1 MAKLLKLRRGTTAQ
15 HASFTGAEGEVTI
28 DTTKDTAVV
37 HDGAQAGGRPLARE
51 DMSNVSSASIAGQLG
66 TDSLSVGMIGAGT
79 LPSDVKIAD
88 ANVSGNLTIE
98 SADIVDGTIVNADIN
113 ASANIA
119 NSKLADSGVS
129 AGSVGSSTAIP
140 IITVNSKGIVTGTST
155 TAIDST
161 TIANGS
167 ASVAV
172 SNNGPITSNANHDFS
187 AGIDVTGDI
196 TTTGHITLGDSQNI
210 KLGNS
215 QDFLIYH
222 NGSNSIIN
230 DNGTGNLEVVT
241 NGTKITLQG
250 GSDTMADFIKDGK
263 VALFHDN
270 SEKLETQSSGIGVAG
285 NISVTG
291 TVDGRDVAQDGS
303 KLDELYGGSNT
314 LKNTVN
320 IANGV
325 TATTQAASDNSTKL
339 ATTAFVGTAVSNLV
353 DSSPGALN
361 TLNELAAAIN
371 DDASFSTTVN
381 NNIATKMPLTG
392 GTFTGTVTSQK
403 IQPANDSQFDLGTN
417 TVRYANVYA
426 DNFVGSGAN
435 LTGIESFVT
444 GMILLWSGS
453 TGSIPSG
460 FVLCNGSNST
470 PDLRDRFVVG
480 AGNTYSVG
488 ATGGSNTGTDTV
500 NISGSDTV
508 SITVSGTAE
517 AYTGYSENSTHFA
530 NYWNSLRTIQY
541 NYSRGKISLPFSGT
555 GTDTVNISGS
565 DTVSIDNRPPY
576 YALCYIMKT

>member
-1 MAKLLKLRRGTTAQ
+1 MHFTQSDGTDNRIVIKMEADDQSAELYAGGSKKFETT
-15 HASFTGAEGEVTI
+15 STGA
-28 DTTKDTAVV
+28 
-37 HDGAQAGGRPLARE
+37 
-51 DMSNVSSASIAGQLG
+51 
-66 TDSLSVGMIGAGT
+66 
-79 LPSDVKIAD
+79 
-88 ANVSGNLTIE
+88 
-98 SADIVDGTIVNADIN
+98 
-113 ASANIA
+113 
-119 NSKLADSGVS
+119 
-129 AGSVGSSTAIP
+129 
-140 IITVNSKGIVTGTST
+140 TV
-155 TAIDST
+155 
-161 TIANGS
+161 
-167 ASVAV
+167 
-172 SNNGPITSNANHDFS
+172 
-187 AGIDVTGDI
+187 
-196 TTTGHITLGDSQNI
+196 
-210 KLGNS
+210 
-215 QDFLIYH
+215 
-222 NGSNSIIN
+222 
-230 DNGTGNLEVVT
+230 TGNL
-241 NGTKITLQG
+241 
-250 GSDTMADFIKDGK
+250 A
-263 VALFHDN
+263 
-270 SEKLETQSSGIGVAG
+270 
-285 NISVTG
+285 VTG
-291 TVDGRDVAQDGS
+291 SVDGRDVATDGS
-303 KLDELYGGSNT
+303 RLDELYGGSNT
-314 LKNTVN
+314 LKSTVN

>member
-66 TDSLSVGMIGAGT
+66 TDSIAVDKIAAGT

-167 ASVAV
+167 SSVSVA
-172 SNNGPITSNANHDFS
+172 NNGSITSNANHDFS
-187 AGIDVTGDI
+187 AGIDVTGNVACDGLRMGDGDEI
-196 TTTGHITLGDSQNI
+196 RLGDSDDLIIEHDGHSRI
-210 KLGNS
+210 KDTGTGALLLETDG
-215 QDFLIYH
+215 
-222 NGSNSIIN
+222 GSIQLNKGTSENMIVATV
-230 DNGTGNLEVVT
+230 DGKVELFHNGTG
-241 NGTKITLQG
+241 KI
-250 GSDTMADFIKDGK
+250 
-263 VALFHDN
+263 
-270 SEKLETQSSGIGVAG
+270 ETQATGIGVSG
-285 NISVTG
+285 NIAVTG
-291 TVDGRDVAQDGS
+291 TVDGVDVAGQ
-303 KLDELYGGSNT
+303 NT
-314 LKNTVN
+314 LMRSVVASSGNLN
-320 IANGV
+320 NGV
-325 TATTQAASDNSTKL
+325 TATTQSASDNSTKV
-339 ATTAFVGTAVSNLV
+339 ATTAYTDTAIANLV

-371 DDASFSTTVN
+371 DDASFATTVN
-381 NNIATKMPLTG
+381 NNIATKMPLSG
-392 GTFTGTVTSQK
+392 GEFTGDVTCHN
-403 IQPANDSQFDLGTN
+403 ITPDGDSSRNLGTN
-417 TVRYANVYA
+417 SVRFANVYA